1 VHTTPQAARN
11 ASGAWPIWSF
21 ASTILLS
28 AFLLFQV
35 QPLISRYIL
44 PWFGGCPAVWTTCM
58 LFFQT
63 LLFGGYVYAH
73 LLQRWLAPRGQVALH
88 LAIVAAALLLLP
100 IAPAPSWKPVDSD
113 APTWRILILLL
124 GTVGLPYFALSATS
138 PLVQAWFSRTYPRR
152 SPYRLY
158 ALSNIGSLTALLS
171 YPFVFEPALDLRN
184 QSFLWSGA
192 FVVYA
197 ALCGG
202 CLWCLWRLREPQP
215 RIAAESSAGQ
225 LGDSAAPPTLRRRLL
240 WLVLPACGSLML
252 LAATSHVCQDVAVVP
267 FLWIVPLAL
276 YLLSFI
282 ICFDHKRWYVRSVWA
297 GLTLVAI
304 AAVVVAENPDGPNV
318 LCESITGRS
327 LSEMVGSDVVNDL
340 VNRLGIV
347 EELVLYFAML
357 FLVCMVCHGELV
369 RLRPH
374 PRHLTEFYLL
384 IAAGGAVGGAFV
396 SLLAPVLF
404 ETFLEWQI
412 AMAVGYVIA
421 ATVLGLVGNS
431 GGARPVRRLIVW
443 TALIVLPTAAVGWV
457 HVLNS
462 ESASSQVV
470 ARARNFYGV
479 VSVEE
484 QDADDP
490 DLRQYVLHHGRI
502 THGLQFTDPEKSR
515 WATTYYSEPSGV
527 GEAILYFRELGK
539 VRVGA
544 VGLGVGT
551 LASYAQPGD
560 KYTFYEINPEVWRIA
575 DAVGWRREHPE
586 DRRETKTYF
595 TYLRDCRGRCEVIMG
610 DARLSLERQAPQH
623 FDVLVLDAFSGDA
636 VPTHLLTREAF
647 EIYERHRAPGGVIA
661 IHISNQY
668 LDLSPVVRGL
678 AEHFH
683 LKTTW
688 IYDEPLEFEEP
699 WAYCSDWMLLTDN
712 EEFLEAVQPWPPE
725 EAPGDFTVPLWTDQY
740 SNLFQ
745 ILQ

>member
-1 VHTTPQAARN
+1 
-11 ASGAWPIWSF
+11 
-21 ASTILLS
+21 
-28 AFLLFQV
+28 
-35 QPLISRYIL
+35 
-44 PWFGGCPAVWTTCM
+44 M

-73 LLQRWLAPRGQVALH
+73 LLQRWLAPRGQVGLH
-88 LAIVAAALLLLP
+88 LAIVAAALLLLLVLP

-113 APTWRILILLL
+113 APTWRILKLLL

-138 PLVQAWFSRTYPRR
+138 PLVQAWFSRTYPGR

-158 ALSNIGSLTALLS
+158 ALSNIGSLAALLT

-215 RIAAESSAGQ
+215 RVPAESSAGQ
-225 LGDSAAPPTLRRRLL
+225 FGDSAAPPTLRRRVL

-252 LAATSHVCQDVAVVP
+252 LATTSHVCQDVAVVP
-267 FLWIVPLAL
+267 FLWVVPLAL
-276 YLLSFI
+276 YLLSFV
-282 ICFDHKRWYVRSVWA
+282 ICFDHNRWYVRGVWT

-304 AAVVVAENPDGPNV
+304 AAVVVVENPDGPNI

-327 LSEMVGSDVVNDL
+327 IPEMVGSDVVNEL
-340 VNRLGIV
+340 VDRLEIV
-347 EELVLYFAML
+347 EELVLYFAVL

-404 ETFLEWQI
+404 ETFLEWHI
-412 AMAVGYVIA
+412 ALAVGYVIA
-421 ATVLGLVGNS
+421 ATALGLVGNS
-431 GGARPVRRLIVW
+431 GSAHPVRRLIVW
-443 TALIVLPTAAVGWV
+443 TALIVLPAAAVGWV
-457 HVLNS
+457 YLLNS
-462 ESASSQVV
+462 ESASPQVI

-484 QDADDP
+484 HDADDP
-490 DLRQYVLHHGRI
+490 DWQQYVLRHGRI
-502 THGLQFTDPEKSR
+502 THGLQFTEPEKSR
-515 WATTYYSEPSGV
+515 WTTTYYTEFSGV
-527 GEAILYFRELGK
+527 GRAILYFREFGN

-560 KYTFYEINPEVWRIA
+560 DYQFYEINP
-575 DAVGWRREHPE
+575 AVLRMAQ
-586 DRRETKTYF
+586 TYF
-595 TYLRDCRGRCEVIMG
+595 TYLRDCRGRCEVVMG
-610 DARLSLERQAPQH
+610 DARLSLERQAPQR

-636 VPTHLLTREAF
+636 IPTHLLTREAF
-647 EIYERHRAPGGVIA
+647 ETYERHRAPGGVIA
-661 IHISNQY
+661 VHITNQY

-683 LKTTW
+683 LRTTS
-688 IYDEPLEFEEP
+688 ICDYPMEFEEL
-699 WAYCSDWMLLTDN
+699 WAYSSDWMLVTDN

-725 EAPGDFTVPLWTDQY
+725 DDPGDFTVPLWTDQY
-740 SNLFQ
+740 HNLFR
-745 ILQ
+745 ILR